1 MLPRSFK
8 ELMRSEKT
16 SAGATNKQ
24 QVVTPLVMQMHIT
37 ECGAACLGSILAW
50 FGRWVHLNELRNL
63 CEVSR
68 DGSTAAGVSRAA
80 RHYGLKCSGRSV
92 NAEHLR
98 GMPLPQVLFWELNHF
113 LILEGFDGN
122 SVLVNDPAI
131 GRRRLSWQEFV
142 DGFSGIS
149 LYFSPTPEFRPG
161 GISPSILERIRPWLE
176 GTWVA
181 LAFTVAC
188 GLMMAV
194 LGLSLP
200 ISLNLFVDRA
210 FSGQGLYGGYAAGAL
225 FVTGLLV
232 FWLCW
237 IMQRCMRRLAVRM
250 SIIAGDRFLTRLLR
264 LPLTF
269 FNHRLV
275 GELTDRI
282 LSVDRVAKG
291 LAKNFLNLVVEVAM
305 GAVFLAA
312 LFAYD
317 VKLALIVL
325 VLALPNVALA
335 HAISRMRV
343 DEHSMLRREQGL
355 LFGLGMLMLRQS
367 DTLRMTASDDGFF
380 SRWSGHQAREV
391 AVRRRFNEL
400 GHINAALPGL
410 FTLLAQTAVL
420 AIGAGEVIA
429 GDMTLGAL
437 VASFV
442 LASMFLAPVGRLVDF
457 ASERQALLIGLQR
470 LDDISKTKVDGR
482 FSRNSAETGS
492 RAAVTGRLRL
502 AGRVELRNVTF
513 GYDRGRPP
521 LIKDFNLLI
530 EPGQRVAVVGASGSG
545 KSTLASLVSGATEP
559 WSGDILFDGCLR
571 HEVPDAMMTRS
582 LSIVD
587 QSPIL
592 FSGTVRENV
601 TLWNSAVPDEILV
614 AAARDACIHDRIVD
628 RPLGY
633 ATQVEEEGSNFSG
646 GERQRL
652 EIARALVG
660 NPTVLILDE
669 ATSALDAKTEKAVD
683 DALRRRGISCLIVAH
698 RLSTI
703 RDCDQIVALDRGKEV
718 QRGTHDELMADP
730 GGLYHRLLCEG

>member
-1 MLPRSFK
+1 MLPRRFR
-8 ELMRSEKT
+8 ELMRPKRT
-16 SAGATNKQ
+16 SSGAVAKQ

-68 DGSTAAGVSRAA
+68 DGSTAAGISRAA
-80 RHYGLKCSGRSV
+80 RHYGLKCTGRSV
-92 NAEHLR
+92 NAGHLR
-98 GMPLPQVLFWELNHF
+98 SMPLPQVLFWELNHF

-131 GRRRLSWQEFV
+131 GRRRLSWQELV

-161 GISPSILERIRPWLE
+161 GIPPSTLERTRPWFE
-176 GTWVA
+176 GAGLA

-210 FSGQGLYGGYAAGAL
+210 FAGKESFGGYAAGAL
-225 FVTGLLV
+225 AVAGLLV
-232 FWLCW
+232 LWLSW

-291 LAKNFLNLVVEVAM
+291 LANGFLNLLVEIAM

-312 LFAYD
+312 LFTYD
-317 VKLALIVL
+317 VKLALVVL

-335 HAISRMRV
+335 HLISRMRV

-367 DTLRMTASDDGFF
+367 DTLRMTAADDGFF

-410 FTLLAQTAVL
+410 FTLLAQMAVL
-420 AIGAGEVIA
+420 AIGAGEVMD

-437 VASFV
+437 VASFI
-442 LASMFLAPVGRLVDF
+442 LASMFLAPGWTPSRLC
-457 ASERQALLIGLQR
+457 Q
-470 LDDISKTKVDGR
+470 SK
-482 FSRNSAETGS
+482 AGS
-492 RAAVTGRLRL
+492 
-502 AGRVELRNVTF
+502 
-513 GYDRGRPP
+513 P
-521 LIKDFNLLI
+521 
-530 EPGQRVAVVGASGSG
+530 
-545 KSTLASLVSGATEP
+545 
-559 WSGDILFDGCLR
+559 
-571 HEVPDAMMTRS
+571 
-582 LSIVD
+582 
-587 QSPIL
+587 
-592 FSGTVRENV
+592 
-601 TLWNSAVPDEILV
+601 
-614 AAARDACIHDRIVD
+614 D
-628 RPLGY
+628 RP
-633 ATQVEEEGSNFSG
+633 AAP
-646 GERQRL
+646 R
-652 EIARALVG
+652 
-660 NPTVLILDE
+660 
-669 ATSALDAKTEKAVD
+669 
-683 DALRRRGISCLIVAH
+683 
-698 RLSTI
+698 
-703 RDCDQIVALDRGKEV
+703 
-718 QRGTHDELMADP
+718 
-730 GGLYHRLLCEG
+730 